1 MEIEIAIV
9 LFVLGT
15 WGMLL
20 FRREMKERRYKT
32 VLTVN
37 VDSTEK
43 DEYDLPKQSIQMR
56 KTVQL
61 CAPVVQGMLVE
72 ADGTDRHLR
81 VVESLVGETC
91 VAAYLEPIIVS
102 ASAVENEANGLTQF
116 QWVRQD

>member
-1 MEIEIAIV
+1 METDIAIV
-9 LFVLGT
+9 LFILGG

-61 CAPVVQGMLVE
+61 CAPVVQGMLVK
-72 ADGTDRHLR
+72 ADGMDRLLR
-81 VVESLVGETC
+81 VGESLVGETY

-102 ASAVENEANGLTQF
+102 ASAVDNEANGLTQF
-116 QWVRQD
+116 QWYRQD

>member
-1 MEIEIAIV
+1 MEIETAIF
-9 LFVLGT
+9 LLLLGS
-15 WGMLL
+15 WGLLL
-20 FRREMKERRYKT
+20 FRREMKGRRYKT

-72 ADGTDRHLR
+72 ADDTDRHLR

-102 ASAVENEANGLTQF
+102 SSAVENEANGLTQF
-116 QWVRQD
+116 QWYRQD